1 MQLVKGST
9 IYSRL
14 LFLIIFPLLSPDIY
28 VGCDRRDGGTI
39 EHTQTLTCAER
50 MWMRVKTRIKVRKTQ
65 WSRGEMLGRE
75 SITRHAAVQIK
86 A

>member
-28 VGCDRRDGGTI
+28 VGCDRRDGGTS
-39 EHTQTLTCAER
+39 EHTNLNVCRANAD
-50 MWMRVKTRIKVRKTQ
+50 
-65 WSRGEMLGRE
+65 E
-75 SITRHAAVQIK
+75 S
-86 A
+86 